1 MAAPNVGAV
10 RPALRLSKIVLSAAP
25 WLIIAILLWA
35 GLFIKPQPVGQTV
48 QPPPIERSD
57 AFYGIAVPT
66 PKTLWLAG
74 NAGKVVRSDDAGA
87 TWVLQGTPLKSHLQ
101 DIAAWDDKRAVAVG
115 NGGAVIVT
123 ADGGATWRE
132 VSAPRSTVSNKLLRV
147 KAMANGRAWAVG
159 EMSAVLESE
168 DYGQTWQSRRDEQD
182 VAWNDLAFMDEANG
196 WVVGEAGRMLHTKD
210 AGKTWA
216 LVQSDVKSSLMG
228 VAFRDAENGVVVGL
242 EGVLLT
248 TKDGGKT
255 WHHQPRARRS
265 VANLP
270 SASADKDATESRART
285 VEEAGEHLFDVAWDA
300 PHEAWLAVGNQGVW
314 VRSNKD
320 AEQWQAGSIDPRDLA
335 WHTRV
340 VVANGHSYLAGAR
353 AGMWESGAGGQNLP
367 WHAFVSK

>member
-1 MAAPNVGAV
+1 MATPTAGAV
-10 RPALRLSKIVLSAAP
+10 RPALRLSKIVSSAAP

-57 AFYGIAVPT
+57 AFYGIAVPA
-66 PKTLWLAG
+66 PKTIWLAG
-74 NAGKVVRSDDAGA
+74 NNGKVVRSDDAGA
-87 TWVLQGTPLKSHLQ
+87 KWVLQSTPLKAHLQ

-115 NGGAVIVT
+115 NGGAVIFT
-123 ADGGATWRE
+123 ADGGATWRA
-132 VSAPRSTVSNKLLRV
+132 APAPLSQVSNKLLRV
-147 KAMANGRAWAVG
+147 KALPNGRAWAVG

-168 DYGQTWQSRRDEQD
+168 DYGQTWQRRRDEQD
-182 VAWNDLAFMDEANG
+182 VAWNDIAFPDEANG
-196 WVVGEAGRMLHTKD
+196 WVVGEAGRMLHTQD
-210 AGKTWA
+210 GGKTWE
-216 LVQSDVKSSLMG
+216 LMQSGVKSSLMA
-228 VAFRDAENGVVVGL
+228 VAFRDASSGVVVGL

-255 WHHQPRARRS
+255 WQHQARARRG

-270 SASADKDATESRART
+270 GSSADKDVAASRART
-285 VEEAGEHLFDVAWDA
+285 LEEAGEHLFDVAWDA

-320 AEQWQAGSIDPRDLA
+320 AEQWEAGNIDPHDLA

-340 VVANGHSYLAGAR
+340 MVANGHSYLAGAR
-353 AGMWESGAGGQNLP
+353 AGVWESGAGGQGQP